1 MENPEKQLN
10 KANKKVTLVN
20 ICDFIDNKKIMKKI
34 IYKKFIFYQEKKN
47 IMNFRLII
55 SDVLSFWGP
64 IDEEMTK

>member
-1 MENPEKQLN
+1 
-10 KANKKVTLVN
+10 
-20 ICDFIDNKKIMKKI
+20 MKKI